1 MAVDRQ
7 AFSKAIYLKIC
18 ENLLRYYLG
27 KVKKFEKHRMIQS
40 ALKNAFSAGG
50 AYMPPPRLFRV
61 KRDIHDVNLKKKT
74 KVIWKI
80 FPSIP

>member
-50 AYMPPPRLFRV
+50 GIYAPPPAF
-61 KRDIHDVNLKKKT
+61 
-74 KVIWKI
+74 
-80 FPSIP
+80 